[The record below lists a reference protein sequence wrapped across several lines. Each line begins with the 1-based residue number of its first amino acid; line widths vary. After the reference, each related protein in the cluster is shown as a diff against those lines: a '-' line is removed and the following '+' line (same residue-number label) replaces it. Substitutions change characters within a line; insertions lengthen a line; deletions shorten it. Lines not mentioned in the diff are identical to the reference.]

1 MFAFCHGSTYNRSGL
16 VVSTGCGLQLP
27 ACLGTLVW
35 GAKDPVSQYSVKEL
49 VVASRPLVGVSA
61 WVRKIQAEVRAI
73 APFSSSVLISGP
85 SGTGKELIAGAIHAK
100 SPRANSPFIAV
111 NCAAISGT
119 LFESH
124 MFGHLK
130 GAFTGSYYAALG
142 CFRAANGGTIFL
154 DEIGE
159 LAPAMQAKLL
169 RVLQEGAVVP
179 VGSYEEQPV
188 DVRVVAATNRDLVAD
203 VASGRFR
210 EDLYYRLAV
219 VSLKTMPLRERPEDI
234 ELLADYL
241 LSSQSVEHG
250 LPFKP
255 LSEATSEKL
264 RRHPWPGNVRE
275 MQNVLERAAM
285 LSLGALIEPVDIVFD
300 GIELDGKKAEE
311 SLAVAAPEPEN
322 RDRDT
327 WCSPDKVDSR
337 WPSLDECER
346 QFIAATLQHTGYN
359 QAAAARLLGLDRSVL
374 RRRIK
379 KLGLDVSQSTPG
391 RPSHAPKRK

>member
-1 MFAFCHGSTYNRSGL
+1 MGAST
-16 VVSTGCGLQLP
+16 
-27 ACLGTLVW
+27 
-35 GAKDPVSQYSVKEL
+35 
-49 VVASRPLVGVSA
+49 
-61 WVRKIQAEVRAI
+61 WVRRIQEEIVAV

-85 SGTGKELIAGAIHAK
+85 SGTGKELIARAIHAK
-100 SPRANSPFIAV
+100 SSRANAAFIPV

-130 GAFTGSYYAALG
+130 GAFTGSNYAALG
-142 CFRAANGGTIFL
+142 CFRAADGGTIFL

-159 LAPAMQAKLL
+159 LEPSMQAKLL
-169 RVLQEGAVVP
+169 RVLQEGSVVP
-179 VGSYEEQPV
+179 VGSHKEQPI
-188 DVRVVAATNRDLVAD
+188 DVRVVAATNRDLTAD
-203 VASGRFR
+203 VANGLFR

-219 VSLKTMPLRERPEDI
+219 VSLKTLPLRQRTEDI

-241 LSSQSVEHG
+241 ISSQSVKHG

-255 LSEATSEKL
+255 LSKSALDKL
-264 RRHPWPGNVRE
+264 QIHHWPGNVRE

-285 LSLGALIEPVDIVFD
+285 LSRGALIEQADIVFD
-300 GIELDGKKAEE
+300 GASVTEPFP
-311 SLAVAAPEPEN
+311 VAEPESETRAIGAWRFPREEN
-322 RDRDT
+322 G
-327 WCSPDKVDSR
+327 R
-337 WPSLDECER
+337 WPSLEECER
-346 QFIAATLQHTGYN
+346 RFIEATLLHTDYN

-391 RPSHAPKRK
+391 RPSGKPLQE